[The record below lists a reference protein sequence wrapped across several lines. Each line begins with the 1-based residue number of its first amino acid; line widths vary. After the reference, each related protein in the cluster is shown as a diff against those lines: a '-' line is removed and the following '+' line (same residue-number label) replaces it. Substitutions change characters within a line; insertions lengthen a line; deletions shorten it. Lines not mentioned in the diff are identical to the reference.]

1 MSHDHP
7 LERARAT
14 RAARRAVGALVL
26 LAAVLMVV
34 ISAAAVVTLGAA
46 ADLRQTRSELG
57 RARLGQGVAREVAA
71 VRAGQRSVLAAE
83 LSQTVDE
90 RDQVYT
96 ALGGT
101 MFELQEAQ
109 GAMIDAEGRLL
120 VQGTFIDV
128 LQQCLGG
135 VNQALNASA
144 VDDRDATVAAL
155 DAVEDA
161 CRTAEE
167 AAGSTA
173 DPAFLFDFADPF
185 VLAAGGRYY
194 AYSTNGG
201 GGNVQLITADNL
213 GEWRWVGNALPA
225 LPAWATPNR
234 TWAPSVLAT
243 PSGFVLYYT
252 ARHNESGRQC
262 ISRAVSASPE
272 GPFVDDSAGPMVCQL
287 DRNGSIDPSP
297 FVDAAGQA
305 YLTWKSEGLTAQEPA
320 RLWSQALGPDGL
332 SLLGPG
338 PAELLRADRSW
349 EQGVVEGPSMV
360 RDGSRW
366 YLFYSAASWN
376 SSGYAVGY
384 AVCSSP
390 TGPCVKATT
399 DGPLLASQ
407 AALEGPGGAEVFRD
421 PDGSAYLAYHAWTQG
436 QVGYPHRR
444 RLHLLRIDFTSNAPV
459 LVPL

>member
-1 MSHDHP
+1 MSDDRP

-14 RAARRAVGALVL
+14 RRARRAIGALAL
-26 LAAVLMVV
+26 FAAALTLALGTV
-34 ISAAAVVTLGAA
+34 AVVTLSVA
-46 ADLRQTRSELG
+46 ADLRDTRHELG
-57 RARLGQGVAREVAA
+57 RTRLGQGVAREVAA
-71 VRAGQRSVLAAE
+71 VRAGQRMALAAE
-83 LSQTVDE
+83 LTQTVDE

-101 MFELQEAQ
+101 MSELDAAQ
-109 GAMIDAEGRLL
+109 GAMIDAEGRLF

-155 DAVEDA
+155 GAVETA
-161 CRTAEE
+161 CRAAEE

-185 VLAAGGRYY
+185 VLASGGRFY

-213 GEWRWVGNALPA
+213 GEWRWVGNALPV

-262 ISRAVSASPE
+262 ISRAVAASPE

-297 FVDAAGQA
+297 FVDAAGQG

-320 RLWSQALGPDGL
+320 RLWSQSLSPDGL
-332 SLLGPG
+332 ALAGA
-338 PAELLRADRSW
+338 PAELLHADRSW
-349 EQGVVEGPSMV
+349 EQGVIEAPSMV
-360 RDGSRW
+360 HDGARW

-390 TGPCVKATT
+390 TGPCDKATT
-399 DGPLLASQ
+399 DGPLLGTQ
-407 AALEGPGGAEVFRD
+407 APLEGPGGAEVFRG
-421 PDGSAYLAYHAWTQG
+421 PDGAAYLAYHAWTEG

-444 RLHLLRIDFTSNAPV
+444 RLHVLRLDLSSGAPV
-459 LVPL
+459 LSPV